1 MKILWLVALLACA
14 SWSIA
19 DGGDAAVPVTVPVP
33 KFQDDFFGE
42 MGRSFATIVAVD
54 VPAQQLTVDL
64 DRDNSR
70 VIVPIRADTEI
81 HFRDSWGELGD
92 YFPGEHVM
100 LFMYVDDERKWTY
113 PRAVQD
119 DLHVAA
125 RHGWFAKV
133 TAIDAAARTYAT
145 MREEK
150 DGQGKVVKEIRAEYS
165 CSPGVKVWKGATP
178 AAIDA
183 LMLGDEVIQQ
193 LVRIDGKK
201 VAVEI
206 VDRAGDK
213 EIAAAQD
220 AKHHADED
228 RLGLPGY
235 VTDVDVLTGGMTVT
249 VAWSSAARAKTL
261 KPGQALAI
269 QPGDG
274 AKVFAAAVCDVQA
287 VDSRARLLLLVN
299 SRVASRLGY
308 GQLLRLFMPGTGPD
322 LPTGRTGIPA
332 SSKK

>member
-1 MKILWLVALLACA
+1 MKITWLVALLACSFPHA
-14 SWSIA
+14 A
-19 DGGDAAVPVTVPVP
+19 AAGDAGIPAPQ
-33 KFQDDFFGE
+33 FQGDFFGE
-42 MGRSFATIVAVD
+42 MGRDFATIASVD
-54 VPAQQLTVDL
+54 VQAQTVTVDL
-64 DRDNSR
+64 DRDGSR
-70 VIVPIRADTEI
+70 VAIPIRSDTEI

-100 LFMYVDDERKWTY
+100 LFMYVDDVRKWTY
-113 PRAVQD
+113 PRAIQD

-133 TAIDAAARTYAT
+133 TAIDTAAKTYAT
-145 MREEK
+145 VREEK
-150 DGQGKVVKEIRAEYS
+150 DGQGRVVKEIRGEYGYG
-165 CSPGVKVWKGATP
+165 PEVKVWKGKTP

-213 EIAAAQD
+213 EIAAEQD

-235 VTDVDVLTGGMTVT
+235 VTDVEVLSGALTVT

-261 KPGQALAI
+261 KPGQAVAI
-269 QPGDG
+269 QPADG
-274 AKVFAAAVCDVQA
+274 SKAFAAAISDIQA
-287 VDSRARLLLLVN
+287 VDARARLQLVVN
-299 SRVASRLGY
+299 SRVASRLGC
-308 GQLLRLFMPGTGPD
+308 GQLLRLFMPGTGPE
-322 LPTGRTGIPA
+322 LPSGHLGIPLF
-332 SSKK
+332 KPK